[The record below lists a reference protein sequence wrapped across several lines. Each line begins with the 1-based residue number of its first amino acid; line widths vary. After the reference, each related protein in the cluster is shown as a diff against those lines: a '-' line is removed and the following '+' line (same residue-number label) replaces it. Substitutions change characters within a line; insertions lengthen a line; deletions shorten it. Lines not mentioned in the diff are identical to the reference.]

1 MTRPVVFIAADPR
14 ECGPWVGRWDALTKP
29 DLPVHWVRAGKW
41 QGRDMLAIAN
51 GAGQER
57 ARAAV
62 RAAQPLQPSAFV
74 SIGTCGALASSL
86 QIGDVFV
93 PTEIRAGAQKWIPSP
108 LVGPE
113 SKHGPLISV
122 SRIAATASEK
132 CELRATG
139 ALVVEMESAAVAGA
153 SERLNVPFYCVRSVS
168 DLAEQDFANDFNKL
182 LMSDGRFNIP
192 ALLLNALA
200 KPLSRIPE
208 LYSLAKRTALASDN
222 LGEFLALCSF

>member
-1 MTRPVVFIAADPR
+1 MVFIAADHR

-29 DLPVHWVRAGKW
+29 ELPVHWVRAGKW
-41 QGRDMLAIAN
+41 QGRDVIAIAN
-51 GAGQER
+51 GAGHER

-62 RAAQPLQPSAFV
+62 GVVEALEPSAFV
-74 SIGTCGALASSL
+74 SIGTCGALDSSL

-93 PTEIRAGAQKWIPSP
+93 STEIRGCGRK
-108 LVGPE
+108 
-113 SKHGPLISV
+113 SV
-122 SRIAATASEK
+122 ARIAATASEK
-132 CELRATG
+132 SELRTTG
-139 ALVVEMESAAVAGA
+139 ALVVEMESAGVADA
-153 SERLNVPFYCVRSVS
+153 SERLGVPFYCVRAVS
-168 DLAEQDFANDFNKL
+168 DLAGQDFANDFNKL

-208 LYSLAKRTALASDN
+208 LYSLAKRTALASEN